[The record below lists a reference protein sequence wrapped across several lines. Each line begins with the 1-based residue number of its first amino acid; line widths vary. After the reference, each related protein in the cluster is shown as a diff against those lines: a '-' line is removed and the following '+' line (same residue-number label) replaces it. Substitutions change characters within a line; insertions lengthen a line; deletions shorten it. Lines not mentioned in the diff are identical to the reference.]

1 MHGGG
6 VTSCADGSDKTEVK
20 YYIVTFDSNG
30 GSEVAPQK
38 VEAGKTAT
46 KPTDPTNGNAPFL
59 SWYSGETEFSFTTPI
74 TTDITLTAQWGEPG
88 KTYYTVT
95 FKDSDGN
102 TLDTRKVASETKTT
116 KPTDPTK
123 EGYTFLGWFVGDSE
137 FNFTTSITA
146 DITLT
151 AKWEAVE
158 TSGGNGV
165 DPSTPGSVVTKP
177 TEIQASGSLNAK
189 GGGWLESAW
198 IEWSPVSKDV
208 GDTYNVYVRKAGG
221 DWAKIDKELIRGYGD
236 TAGSTTVTKFRAD
249 ALGLAEGSYDMK
261 VELASD
267 PAQSAELSGITVLA
281 HDRSGFAFKGDYL
294 PGAYKADGT
303 LKDGAVVVYV
313 DNNNFNSVKVTTKDS
328 KNKDVEFI
336 GVQALVDTSGWW
348 KSSSAPL
355 CIRIIGKVDTTG
367 FPSGSWG
374 SKAEGLQVKC
384 SKENQDMNVTI
395 EGVGEDATLH
405 GFGILCRTTKGVEIR
420 NLGVM
425 VFADDGI
432 SLDSNNLNTWVHNL
446 DIFYGGTGS
455 DSDQA
460 KGDGSLDV
468 KGDSKNQTY
477 SYIHFWDSG
486 KMSLCGMKSETGPNY
501 ITYHHNWFDHSDSR
515 HPRVRTMTVHVYNN
529 YYDGNAKYG
538 AGATTDSDV
547 FVENNYF
554 RNCKFPMLTAGQ
566 GNDVYAGTK
575 DYKPNDYGTFSG
587 ETGGAIK
594 SWNNKIVDTI
604 NITSYWPYGATE
616 MLTKGKNVTSSSLG
630 IDTTKHFDAWE
641 AKSREEKVPSTV
653 VAFDGGAKYS
663 NFDTDSSIMYTYRV
677 DTSDDAKTNV
687 ENFAGRMR
695 KGAIDTA
702 DFYFN
707 LNDYTPATDKN
718 HNATNPDEDYNIIKT
733 LKEALIAYKS
743 KLVSTYVT
751 ANSTSGGEGE
761 TGGEGGGNEGEKPPV
776 TPPAI
781 VDTANLINALNSA
794 DKNKDIFS
802 GNQKITLT
810 IDNSSSKISLTKAI
824 EVDGHT
830 FGSAYVSNSNGAKV
844 FTITAKES
852 VTLSVYY
859 CTTNNGAIYTTEP
872 VLTGGEKQNTTV
884 NNVYKVEKKTW
895 SW

>member
-1 MHGGG
+1 VQENG
-6 VTSCADGSDKTEVK
+6 DGS
-20 YYIVTFDSNG
+20 G
-30 GSEVAPQK
+30 GS
-38 VEAGKTAT
+38 
-46 KPTDPTNGNAPFL
+46 
-59 SWYSGETEFSFTTPI
+59 SGT
-74 TTDITLTAQWGEPG
+74 GG
-88 KTYYTVT
+88 
-95 FKDSDGN
+95 
-102 TLDTRKVASETKTT
+102 
-116 KPTDPTK
+116 
-123 EGYTFLGWFVGDSE
+123 
-137 FNFTTSITA
+137 
-146 DITLT
+146 
-151 AKWEAVE
+151 
-158 TSGGNGV
+158 TSGGSGNDKTPGS
-165 DPSTPGSVVTKP
+165 DTSTPGGVVSRP
-177 TEIQASGSLNAK
+177 IEIQASGSLSAK

-198 IEWSPVSKDV
+198 IEWSPVSSDIN
-208 GDTYNVYVRKAGG
+208 DTYNVSVRKAGG
-221 DWAKIDKELIRGYGD
+221 EWVKIDKELIRGYGNS
-236 TAGSTTVTKFRAD
+236 AESTTVTKFRAD

-267 PAQSAELSGITVLA
+267 PTQSAEISGVSVLA

-313 DNNNFNSVKVTTKDS
+313 DNDNFNSVKVTTKDS
-328 KNKDVEFI
+328 KGKEVEFV
-336 GVQALVDTSGWW
+336 GVQTLVDTSGCW

-355 CIRIIGKVDTTG
+355 CIRIIGKIDTTG
-367 FPSGSWG
+367 FPKGSWG

-420 NLGVM
+420 KLGLM

-432 SLDSNNLNTWVHNL
+432 SLDTDNLNTWVHNL

-653 VAFDGGAKYS
+653 VAFDGGAQYS

-677 DTSDDAKTNV
+677 DTPDDAKTNV

-702 DFYFN
+702 DFYFDLSN
-707 LNDYTPATDKN
+707 YTPTIDSK

-733 LKEALIAYKS
+733 LKEDLIAYKS
-743 KLVSTYVT
+743 KLVTTNVT
-751 ANSTSGGEGE
+751 ANSTTGGGTTGGDGDGDGDNTGNTGGSGTTTPGTGTAGGTTTETDGSKTYTFAVSSKALSFDNVTTTMANSGGTAQSNYWKLTKNSGAFIAMTVKNLAVGQTVKITVTEGNSKSGDPYTLTTE
-761 TGGEGGGNEGEKPPV
+761 NLTESNGSYTV
-776 TPPAI
+776 
-781 VDTANLINALNSA
+781 TANGDITIKVAENGT
-794 DKNKDIFS
+794 KDYY
-802 GNQKITLT
+802 
-810 IDNSSSKISLTKAI
+810 
-824 EVDGHT
+824 
-830 FGSAYVSNSNGAKV
+830 FG
-844 FTITAKES
+844 
-852 VTLSVYY
+852 
-859 CTTNNGAIYTTEP
+859 
-872 VLTGGEKQNTTV
+872 TV
-884 NNVYKVEKKTW
+884 VVNVK
-895 SW
+895 